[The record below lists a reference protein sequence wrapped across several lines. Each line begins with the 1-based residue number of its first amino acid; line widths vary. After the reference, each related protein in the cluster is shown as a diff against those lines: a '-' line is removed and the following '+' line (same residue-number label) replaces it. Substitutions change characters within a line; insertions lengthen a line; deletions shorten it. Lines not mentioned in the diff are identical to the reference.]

1 MNFSINELM
10 ELRILLLFEAKESLK
25 MARSGSLSK
34 EVRKVDK
41 YYFLTYYG
49 MYKKISKELGL

>member
-1 MNFSINELM
+1 MDFSINELM
-10 ELRILLLFEAKESLK
+10 ELRTLLLFEAKQSLK

-34 EVRKVDK
+34 EVRKIDK

-49 MYKKISKELGL
+49 MYKKISKKLGV